1 MKGKSKD
8 KLYLLNQF
16 SNFEIIAEATASSN
30 IDGVIYNGS
39 IFISYDEFTF
49 VNSKKQIL
57 YKIPWSHVN
66 SLTSQKGILSN
77 KTFINYDQNSK
88 ELVLQFT
95 SNEFIVLEALYKTFC
110 HFNKKINN
118 TDNLELQDKIEFL
131 EKENEKLLS
140 ISKEQNDSSD
150 SKLVLEHP
158 IDEKIDDL
166 SYESFVVV
174 GLNYDD
180 RGNRLKK
187 MISDMK
193 KNEEFI
199 YLYEGLKRSELINE
213 LEFGGKLFEIANYES
228 IPGVYLERDTDNP
241 YDTNAIKVIIS
252 NEYGKF
258 IVGYVPREN
267 ATAINQYVEN
277 INTCTAYIYGGKYK
291 EFDWIEEKLVT
302 KEKPYGLNLMI
313 SYYK

>member
-30 IDGVIYNGS
+30 IDGVIHNGS

-187 MISDMK
+187 
-193 KNEEFI
+193 
-199 YLYEGLKRSELINE
+199 
-213 LEFGGKLFEIANYES
+213 
-228 IPGVYLERDTDNP
+228 
-241 YDTNAIKVIIS
+241 
-252 NEYGKF
+252 
-258 IVGYVPREN
+258 
-267 ATAINQYVEN
+267 
-277 INTCTAYIYGGKYK
+277 
-291 EFDWIEEKLVT
+291 
-302 KEKPYGLNLMI
+302 
-313 SYYK
+313 